1 MPTTGRDKGV
11 RGIDSADPGMHSW
24 ILSTAM
30 NPLQIPAGRI
40 LNMSPVRR
48 LASASLRSP
57 RTGSVSTATAP
68 GAQSARH
75 GAGFLLG
82 CTRPGRAALGAVR
95 SVDSGVGDPLW
106 TLIWPKHGWLRP
118 LEPRFPSFRGLSIAE
133 TMDLASRRT
142 LATGS

>member
-48 LASASLRSP
+48 LASASLRSLW
-57 RTGSVSTATAP
+57 TGSVSTATAP
-68 GAQSARH
+68 STQSARH
-75 GAGFLLG
+75 GACFLLG
-82 CTRPGRAALGAVR
+82 CMAGEGCSRSLLEVSVVASETR
-95 SVDSGVGDPLW
+95 SGC
-106 TLIWPKHGWLRP
+106 
-118 LEPRFPSFRGLSIAE
+118 
-133 TMDLASRRT
+133 
-142 LATGS
+142 